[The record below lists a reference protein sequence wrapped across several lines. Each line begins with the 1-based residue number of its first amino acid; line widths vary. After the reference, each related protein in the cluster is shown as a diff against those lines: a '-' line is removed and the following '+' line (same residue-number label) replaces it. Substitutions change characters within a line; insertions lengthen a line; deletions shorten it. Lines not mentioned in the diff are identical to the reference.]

1 MRTRLPLPK
10 WALHLVGMFALL
22 WGAAWLCGLRVNT
35 SASLPTGLWL
45 ETMAR
50 PTNGLLTRGAIVT
63 VCPPDAPSFRVA
75 KQRGYIGGGWCPHEY
90 QPLFK
95 PVAAVAGDQVSISP
109 AGIDVN
115 GVHIANS
122 APLRA
127 DNAQQPLPTPRYGRY
142 TVPAGSIWLVSS
154 YNSRSFDSRYFGSV
168 DISNVRSI
176 VVPLWVRGHTYD

>member
-1 MRTRLPLPK
+1 MSKCQSLPK
-10 WALHLVGMFALL
+10 LTLQITGLFALL
-22 WGAAWLCGLRVNT
+22 WAATWACGVRVNT
-35 SASLPTGLWL
+35 SASLPMGLWV
-45 ETMAR
+45 ESAR
-50 PTNGLLTRGAIVT
+50 LPSNGLLTRGAIVT
-63 VCPPDAPSFRVA
+63 FCPSDAPPFRLA

-95 PVAAVAGDQVSISP
+95 PIAAVAGDQVSISP

-127 DNAQQPLPTPRYGRY
+127 DNTRQPLPTPRYGKY
-142 TVPAGSIWLVSS
+142 IVQPGSIWLVSS

-168 DISNVRSI
+168 QISNVRSI
-176 VVPLWVRGHTYD
+176 VVPLWVRGHAYD